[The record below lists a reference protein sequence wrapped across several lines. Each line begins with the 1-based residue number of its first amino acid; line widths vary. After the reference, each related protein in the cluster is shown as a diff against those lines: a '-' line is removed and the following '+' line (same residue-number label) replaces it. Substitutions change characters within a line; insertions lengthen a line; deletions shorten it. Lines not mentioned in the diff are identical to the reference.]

1 MAHPNE
7 DLLRRGYAAFSSG
20 DLETVFSLF
29 AGNIMWH
36 SGGSNQLTGDYRG
49 HEAVTGFFTRLMEVT
64 GGTFQL
70 DVHDVLANDTH
81 GTVLV
86 TVRAERDGEPTAVRQ
101 VNVWHMADGK
111 ATEFWVFAEDTAELD
126 KMFA

>member
-7 DLLRRGYAAFSSG
+7 DLLRSGYAAFGSG
-20 DLETVFSLF
+20 DLETVFGLF
-29 AGNIMWH
+29 ADDIVWH
-36 SGGSNQLTGDYRG
+36 NGGSNELTGDYRG
-49 HEAVTGFFTRLMEVT
+49 HDAVMGMFGKLLEVT
-64 GGTFQL
+64 GGTLQL
-70 DVHDVLANDTH
+70 ELHDVLANDTH

-86 TVRAERDGEPTAVRQ
+86 TAHAERDGQPIDVRE
-101 VNVWHMADGK
+101 VNVWHLADGK

>member
-7 DLLRRGYAAFSSG
+7 DLLRRGYAAFGSG
-20 DLETVFSLF
+20 DLETVFGLF
-29 AGNIMWH
+29 ADDIVWH
-36 SGGSNQLTGDYRG
+36 NGGSNQLTGDYRG
-49 HEAVTGFFTRLMEVT
+49 HDAVMAMFGKLLEVT
-64 GGTFQL
+64 GGTLQL
-70 DVHDVLANDTH
+70 ELHDVLANDTH

-86 TVRAERDGEPTAVRQ
+86 TAHAERDGQPIDVRE
-101 VNVWHMADGK
+101 VNVWHLADGK